1 MRSKDVLI
9 DQSRMF
15 TDQIIYKFFNSTVSE
30 FIEFKLWLKSAK
42 NRFKLCAGLNLKKFN
57 TIQVEPTIF
66 KPRPKFK
73 PWLNIF
79 KFGLRT
85 NKLCKSKV
93 LN

>member
-1 MRSKDVLI
+1 MKIRSKDVLI

-30 FIEFKLWLKSAK
+30 FNEFELRLKSAK
-42 NRFKLCAGLNLKKFN
+42 NRFKLSA
-57 TIQVEPTIF
+57 IQVEPTIF